1 MSGGLGAVRP
11 SGVEANSPVDRFRQS
26 GDAHETSP
34 ASSVARG
41 ALYGAPMAG
50 DAYDTI
56 KRFWDIQDHGDYA
69 ALAPLFADDAEV
81 VDPVYGTFVGGEAI
95 AGFFTMMNTEMA
107 KAGASFRL
115 VELAGDNET
124 AWAQWEATTNKG
136 VRQGVG
142 VYRVRNGQLTYY
154 KDYMNP

>member
-1 MSGGLGAVRP
+1 
-11 SGVEANSPVDRFRQS
+11 
-26 GDAHETSP
+26 
-34 ASSVARG
+34 
-41 ALYGAPMAG
+41 MAG

-56 KRFWDIQDHGDYA
+56 KRFWGIQDEGDYA

-107 KAGASFRL
+107 EAGASFRL
-115 VELAGDNET
+115 VELSGDHET
-124 AWAQWEATTNKG
+124 AWAQWEATTDRG
-136 VRQGVG
+136 VRHGVG
-142 VYRVRNGQLTYY
+142 VYRVRNGQLVYY

>member
-1 MSGGLGAVRP
+1 LSAGGVGA
-11 SGVEANSPVDRFRQS
+11 ANERVPL
-26 GDAHETSP
+26 
-34 ASSVARG
+34 ASFELNA
-41 ALYGAPMAG
+41 APYGAAMAG
-50 DAYDTI
+50 DAHDTI
-56 KRFWDIQDHGDYA
+56 KRFWEIQDEGDYA

-115 VELAGDNET
+115 VELSGDDET

-136 VRQGVG
+136 VRHGVG
-142 VYRVRNGQLTYY
+142 IYRVRNGQLVYY

>member
-1 MSGGLGAVRP
+1 
-11 SGVEANSPVDRFRQS
+11 
-26 GDAHETSP
+26 
-34 ASSVARG
+34 
-41 ALYGAPMAG
+41 MAG

-56 KRFWDIQDHGDYA
+56 KRFWEIQDEGDYA
-69 ALAPLFADDAEV
+69 ALAPLFADNAEV

-115 VELAGDNET
+115 VELAGDDET
-124 AWAQWEATTNKG
+124 AWAQWEATTARG

-142 VYRVRNGQLTYY
+142 VYRVRNGRLTYY

>member
-1 MSGGLGAVRP
+1 MWSA
-11 SGVEANSPVDRFRQS
+11 SP
-26 GDAHETSP
+26 GPDA
-34 ASSVARG
+34 
-41 ALYGAPMAG
+41 ALYGAAMAG

-56 KRFWDIQDHGDYA
+56 KRFWEIQDHGDYA

-115 VELAGDNET
+115 VDLSGDDET
-124 AWAQWEATTNKG
+124 AWAQWEATTSKG
-136 VRQGVG
+136 IRQGVG
-142 VYRVRNGQLTYY
+142 VYRVRNGQLVYY